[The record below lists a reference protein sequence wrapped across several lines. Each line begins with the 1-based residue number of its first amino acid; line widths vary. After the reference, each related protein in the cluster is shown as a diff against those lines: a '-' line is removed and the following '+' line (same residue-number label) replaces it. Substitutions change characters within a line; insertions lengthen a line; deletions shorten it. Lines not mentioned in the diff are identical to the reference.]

1 VIDFTRWIRASAAL
15 ATLSW
20 SLASVAHAGEISDA
34 PATPPGSVVD
44 RLHATLLGVMKEADD
59 LGFEGRRERLS
70 PALRSLYDIPFMAEK
85 SVGRH
90 WKTTGEEEREQLLEI
105 FTQFTIANYAGNF
118 DGYSGQTFETLGE
131 EESTHGTMLVRSRL
145 VDPGGETTQLNYR
158 LRPVDGEW
166 KIIDVYLNG
175 TVSELALRRS
185 EYSSLIKREGFDSL
199 IVALNQKIT
208 DLSGSTPADAGP

>member
-1 VIDFTRWIRASAAL
+1 VTDFTRWIRASAAL
-15 ATLSW
+15 AALSW
-20 SLASVAHAGEISDA
+20 SVAFAAHAGEISDA
-34 PATPPGSVVD
+34 PATPPE
-44 RLHATLLGVMKEADD
+44 RIIEELHLTLLGVMREADD
-59 LGFEGRRERLS
+59 LGYQGRCERLS
-70 PALRSLYDIPFMAEK
+70 PVLKSLYDIPFMAQK

-90 WKTTGEEEREQLLEI
+90 WKATSEEERQHLLETV
-105 FTQFTIANYAGNF
+105 TQFTIANYAGNF

-131 EESTHGTMLVRSRL
+131 EASTHGTVLVRTRL

-199 IVALNQKIT
+199 IVALNQKII
-208 DLSGSTPADAGP
+208 DLSGATPADQGL

>member
-1 VIDFTRWIRASAAL
+1 MRGSAAL
-15 ATLSW
+15 LALSW
-20 SLASVAHAGEISDA
+20 SLTAVAAADETSDT
-34 PATPPGSVVD
+34 PATSPSNVVD
-44 RLHATLLGVMKEADD
+44 TLHVTLLGVMKDAEE
-59 LGFEGRRERLS
+59 LGYQGRCERLS
-70 PALRSLYDIPFMAEK
+70 PVLRNLYDISFMAQK

-90 WKTTGEEEREQLLEI
+90 WKTTSEAERQHLLET
-105 FTQFTIANYAGNF
+105 FTEFTIANYAGNF
-118 DGYSGQTFETLGE
+118 DDYSGQTFETLGE
-131 EESTHGTMLVRSRL
+131 EESTHGTMIVRSHL
-145 VDPGGETTQLNYR
+145 VDPNGEVIQLNYR

-208 DLSGSTPADAGP
+208 TLSESTPADQGP